1 MATEKLL
8 IVQPKVGK
16 NQLNKFEKNLE
27 DEGVKHIYADPKL
40 ITDKKSKM
48 KTVFTTS
55 NADYV
60 VLGKDGKKV
69 KGKKNG
75 KQFKILS
82 NKDID
87 GVYETAKK
95 GLDFVIIE
103 VKDWKIIPL
112 ENIIAKLHKIHTKI
126 FTIAKN
132 QKEVRKMFSILDV

>member
-1 MATEKLL
+1 MATDKLL

-40 ITDKKSKM
+40 ITDKKNKM

-60 VLGKDGKKV
+60 VLGKDGTKV

-87 GVYETAKK
+87 GVY
-95 GLDFVIIE
+95 G
-103 VKDWKIIPL
+103 
-112 ENIIAKLHKIHTKI
+112 
-126 FTIAKN
+126 
-132 QKEVRKMFSILDV
+132 

>member
-16 NQLNKFEKNLE
+16 NQLNKFVKNLE

-69 KGKKNG
+69 KKMENSSRFY
-75 KQFKILS
+75 QIKILMEFMKLQK
-82 NKDID
+82 KD
-87 GVYETAKK
+87 
-95 GLDFVIIE
+95 L
-103 VKDWKIIPL
+103 
-112 ENIIAKLHKIHTKI
+112 
-126 FTIAKN
+126 
-132 QKEVRKMFSILDV
+132 ILS

>member
-16 NQLNKFEKNLE
+16 NQLNKFVKNLE

-69 KGKKNG
+69 KKMENSSRSY
-75 KQFKILS
+75 QIKILMEFMKLQK
-82 NKDID
+82 KD
-87 GVYETAKK
+87 
-95 GLDFVIIE
+95 L
-103 VKDWKIIPL
+103 
-112 ENIIAKLHKIHTKI
+112 
-126 FTIAKN
+126 
-132 QKEVRKMFSILDV
+132 ILS